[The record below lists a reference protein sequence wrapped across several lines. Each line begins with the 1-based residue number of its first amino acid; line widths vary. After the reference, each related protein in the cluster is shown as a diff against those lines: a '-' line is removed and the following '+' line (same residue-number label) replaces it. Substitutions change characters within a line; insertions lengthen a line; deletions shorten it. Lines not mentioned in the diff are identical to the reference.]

1 MRIYLIGK
9 SALEVR
15 TVFDGYW
22 LWFLS
27 KEKPP
32 YNITGKYLFFSENID
47 VLKEIAL
54 EEISKNGFHH
64 AKVNIHLLGKNTEH
78 VLCLYYKDDS
88 RKHELAQKYQGRVKY
103 RYWKSDEDT
112 LKGKYSEEFL
122 DKLNSR
128 QRKEFQKGLL

>member
-1 MRIYLIGK
+1 MGVRII
-9 SALEVR
+9 S
-15 TVFDGYW
+15 DGYW

-32 YNITGKYLFFSENID
+32 YPITGKYLFFSENLD
-47 VLKEIAL
+47 TLKEIAL
-54 EEISKNGFHH
+54 EEIRNNGFHH
-64 AKVNIHLLGKNTEH
+64 AKVNLQLVGKNTEH

-88 RKHELAQKYQGRVKY
+88 RKHEFAQKYQDKVKY

-122 DKLNSR
+122 SKLSVDER
-128 QRKEFQKGLL
+128 REFQRVTK